1 MPIDLKDEPQDLKTF
16 ILAVPSKGRLEEKSA
31 EIFSKA
37 GLTLIRDGARG
48 YQGEMAGIDSV
59 RVEYVSAG
67 DIAARL
73 AEGSAHMGIT
83 GEDLLREEIAD
94 FNSAIHLVSP
104 LGFGQADVVVAIP
117 DGWVDVTTMNDLADV
132 AAEFRARHGRRL
144 RVATK
149 YTHLTTDFFA
159 RHGADD
165 CELVQS
171 FGATE
176 GAPGSGAAEAIVDIT
191 STGATLAANNLR
203 IPEDGV
209 ILKSEAQLAASLKAD
224 WSDKARAAAK
234 FILTRLE
241 AYQIAKKQIKV
252 SLRSSPGMAS
262 PVIRQQDIEQLQINY
277 GAKLVDMFTGS
288 TDQGSSY
295 TFVLPANQQAA
306 FMDDMI
312 GNRLFAIGE
321 VSKPDFL
328 YFQRC
333 EMLERL
339 LGRLV

>member
-16 ILAVPSKGRLEEKSA
+16 ILTVPSKGRLEEKSA

-37 GLTLIRDGARG
+37 GLSLMRDGARG

-104 LGFGQADVVVAIP
+104 LGFGHADVVVAIP

-224 WSDKARAAAK
+224 WSDKTRAAAK

>member
-1 MPIDLKDEPQDLKTF
+1 M
-16 ILAVPSKGRLEEKSA
+16 
-31 EIFSKA
+31 
-37 GLTLIRDGARG
+37 
-48 YQGEMAGIDSV
+48 
-59 RVEYVSAG
+59 
-67 DIAARL
+67 
-73 AEGSAHMGIT
+73 
-83 GEDLLREEIAD
+83 
-94 FNSAIHLVSP
+94 
-104 LGFGQADVVVAIP
+104 
-117 DGWVDVTTMNDLADV
+117 
-132 AAEFRARHGRRL
+132 
-144 RVATK
+144 
-149 YTHLTTDFFA
+149 
-159 RHGADD
+159 
-165 CELVQS
+165 
-171 FGATE
+171 
-176 GAPGSGAAEAIVDIT
+176 
-191 STGATLAANNLR
+191 
-203 IPEDGV
+203 
-209 ILKSEAQLAASLKAD
+209 KAD

-262 PVIRQQDIEQLQINY
+262 PKLNPQKEIRELNEKYD
-277 GAKLVDMFTGS
+277 AKLVDMFTGS

-312 GNRLFAIGE
+312 SNQLFAIGE

>member
-37 GLTLIRDGARG
+37 GLTLMRDGARG